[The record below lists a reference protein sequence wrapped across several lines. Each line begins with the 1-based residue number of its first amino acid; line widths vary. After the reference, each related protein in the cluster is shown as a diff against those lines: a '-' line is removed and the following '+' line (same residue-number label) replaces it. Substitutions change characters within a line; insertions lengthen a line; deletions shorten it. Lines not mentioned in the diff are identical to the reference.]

1 MDGNILFLL
10 KAIIISI
17 VEGITEFLPISST
30 GHMIIV
36 GHFIKFEGQFS
47 KLFMI
52 VIQLGAI
59 LSIMVLY
66 RRKIRGTLKNLRPG
80 QFGFKLWSS
89 IAIAFIPSGIVGFLF
104 NDIIEESLMK
114 PITVA
119 LSLVV
124 GGLWM
129 IYAESKFRKRNFTS
143 RMEDITYRQAFL
155 IGVFQCIAL
164 IWPGF
169 SRSASTIIGGW
180 IVGLSTIASAEFSFF
195 LALPTM
201 IIASIYSLLETD
213 LILNRFELLTLI
225 SGFFI
230 SFIVALVVVDRFI
243 NYLKQKPMKIFANYR
258 IMVGLFIIVLS
269 LINIL

>member
-1 MDGNILFLL
+1 MDANILFLL

-17 VEGITEFLPISST
+17 VEGITEFLPVSST

-36 GHFIKFEGQFS
+36 GHFIRFEGQFS

-66 RRKIRGTLKNLRPG
+66 RHKIRGSLKNLMPG

-89 IAIAFIPSGIVGFLF
+89 LAIAFIPSGIVGFLY
-104 NDIIEESLMK
+104 NDIIERSLMK
-114 PITVA
+114 PMPVA

-129 IYAESKFRKRNFTS
+129 IFAESKFRKRNFT

-201 IIASIYSLLETD
+201 IIASVYSLLETD
-213 LILNRFELLTLI
+213 LILNSFELITLI
-225 SGFFI
+225 SGFII
-230 SFIVALVVVDRFI
+230 SFVVALVVVDRFI
-243 NYLKQKPMKIFANYR
+243 NYLKQRPMKIFANYR
-258 IMVGLFIIVLS
+258 IIVGLLIIVMTLT
-269 LINIL
+269 NIL